1 MQKAGDKLGEK
12 DTDKEINK
20 EKQKLGI
27 KEASTY
33 NLKVRKS
40 KILQSLDRVSKEG
53 GKININDPQY
63 KELQHIKKQLKLK
76 GVNEAL
82 STNSKLPK
90 LVGQSIAHLE
100 LYLELVN
107 NINKIP
113 SGKEVPY
120 MVKIQSKTASKSLPP
135 VIKDLRKPGIF
146 EQINEDDDKAYAIGM
161 SVAKKKM
168 NDEPP
173 LEKKTIKKAHD
184 IADKIMAN
192 EVHPSKDT
200 YERITRGK

>member
-1 MQKAGDKLGEK
+1 MDIPTQLAIKHADIPHISKLV
-12 DTDKEINK
+12 
-20 EKQKLGI
+20 
-27 KEASTY
+27 EASTY
-33 NLKVRKS
+33 NLKVRKA